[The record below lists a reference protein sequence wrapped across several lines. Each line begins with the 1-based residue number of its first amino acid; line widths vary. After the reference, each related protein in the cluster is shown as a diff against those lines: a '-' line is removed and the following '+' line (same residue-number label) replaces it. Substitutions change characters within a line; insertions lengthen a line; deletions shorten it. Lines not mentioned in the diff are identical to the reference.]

1 MIRIFIYGVMVIG
14 TLKYYQKIVSHY
26 SKVISGLYSFD
37 SYKVKKS
44 FSRDLKND
52 E

>member
-1 MIRIFIYGVMVIG
+1 MIRILIYGFIIAC
-14 TLKYYQKIVSHY
+14 TLTYYQKIVSHY